1 MLLSDHLA
9 WLGLALLS
17 ALSFSAEAADT
28 LLIQLQTDA
37 SYRVWYGDGP
47 RHLPDDELLRLAA
60 LASREG
66 SEPTETPAGT
76 ARAIQQDHAVLIAFA
91 DGRDDDRLLLDRD
104 ACGGMRVW
112 HTAGRT
118 DLSDNDLTDLVLS
131 ALPDGGH
138 RIRLGARYG
147 KAFQTPLGTV
157 AVIWLPGR

>member
-1 MLLSDHLA
+1 MNFAVRLARFGLTLL
-9 WLGLALLS
+9 LGVSLS
-17 ALSFSAEAADT
+17 AYAAET
-28 LLIQLQTDA
+28 LLIQLQPDA

-47 RHLPDDELLRLAA
+47 RHLSDDDLLRLAA
-60 LASREG
+60 LATADG
-66 SEPTETPAGT
+66 SEATGTPAGS
-76 ARAIQQDHAVLIAFA
+76 ARAYQKDHAVLITFA
-91 DGRDDDRLLLDRD
+91 DGQGDDRLLLDRD

-112 HTAGRT
+112 HTAGHT
-118 DLSDNDLTDLVLS
+118 DLSDTDLTDLVLS